1 MLSVHPLL
9 AAPGQEG
16 LQGGV
21 RILSAITF
29 VPITPDLQPHQGN
42 PDIQGPV
49 KLIGIGGKTKNKMS
63 TTDLFYCI
71 LDLVCKHW

>member
-1 MLSVHPLL
+1 MFSVHPLL

-49 KLIGIGGKTKNKMS
+49 KLTGIGGKRKQK
-63 TTDLFYCI
+63 
-71 LDLVCKHW
+71 